1 MSQPKHISEVLH
13 QLVLNNPDDP
23 YAQVLRHCPFMQM
36 QMIKDG
42 YMSLD
47 DLTDEEIDRLGDFI
61 DLEDLPND

>member
-1 MSQPKHISEVLH
+1 
-13 QLVLNNPDDP
+13 
-23 YAQVLRHCPFMQM
+23 MQM

-61 DLEDLPND
+61 DLEDLPHD